1 MVFAEYEWEYDWK
14 FSGLPAKVAF
24 NVAGTGFSYR
34 RVIQKCWNFQTRPRK
49 VMQIYGTPVMSPRTT
64 LMSTLDVYLHLGKVT
79 INQWIYW
86 VPQKNGTS
94 WFGSLFF
101 LDFTATSPASP
112 SRDFN
117 CAARPPDPALM
128 SGTPGRMPWSAPD
141 ATGFPFRDPTNIYKH
156 GINRI
161 RIDELNM
168 IDAHWSLNKRQW
180 LGREPDKNLRLS
192 LIMGVDQK

>member
-79 INQWIYW
+79 INQWIVIW
-86 VPQKNGTS
+86 FTLFLGFHRDISSFAIERLQLRRQTPRPGTHVRHT
-94 WFGSLFF
+94 WKDAMIGS
-101 LDFTATSPASP
+101 
-112 SRDFN
+112 
-117 CAARPPDPALM
+117 
-128 SGTPGRMPWSAPD
+128 
-141 ATGFPFRDPTNIYKH
+141 
-156 GINRI
+156 
-161 RIDELNM
+161 
-168 IDAHWSLNKRQW
+168 
-180 LGREPDKNLRLS
+180 
-192 LIMGVDQK
+192 